1 METKRT
7 IRAKEIVTDIRKGMT
22 NAGLMEK
29 YELSSKGLISIFN
42 KLSAAGFGPDELNG
56 RVPPSKDTVT
66 FERNKL
72 AQDTVALERNEVVSL
87 PEDSV
92 ALARKRRV
100 PRNYL
105 MMRVP
110 ICDANDTTLE
120 GHVRDITAK
129 GLQVAGLKVK
139 TGDTRNFLIRPD
151 DVAEVPPFTFEAEC
165 RWAKNEA
172 AEGDV
177 VAGFEI
183 TDISTEGLTQLKML
197 IRSLTL
203 GG

>member
-7 IRAKEIVTDIRKGMT
+7 IRAKEVVTDIRKGMT

-72 AQDTVALERNEVVSL
+72 AQDTVALERNEGECL
-87 PEDSV
+87 TEDSV

-100 PRNYL
+100 QRNYL

-110 ICDANDTTLE
+110 ICDANDTSLE
-120 GHVRDITAK
+120 GHVRDITPK
-129 GLQVAGLKVK
+129 GLQVAGLKAK
-139 TGDTRNFLIRPD
+139 TGDTMNFLIRPD
-151 DVAEVPPFTFEAEC
+151 DVAEVPPFTLEAEC
-165 RWAKNEA
+165 RWAKNET
-172 AEGDV
+172 GDGGV

-183 TDISTEGLTQLKML
+183 TDISKEGLAQLQML